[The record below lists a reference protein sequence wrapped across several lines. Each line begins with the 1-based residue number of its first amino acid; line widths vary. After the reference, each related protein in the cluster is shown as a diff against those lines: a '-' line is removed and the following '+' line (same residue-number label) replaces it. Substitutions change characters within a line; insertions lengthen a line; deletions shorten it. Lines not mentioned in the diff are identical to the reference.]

1 MKLSIASFNTENL
14 ITAGIPIYGEK
25 HPHFTP
31 EQYRLKTEW
40 IRNQLL
46 KMNADIIGFQEV
58 FEERALRDCLTGT
71 PMSDWH
77 LFVANP
83 TGALPVNAILSRYP
97 IKEAAVVDAMPSPFQ
112 FFDDRPTSAAL
123 DSEPVAIPMERFSRG
138 VLTATIAFG
147 DQLTLCVM
155 VLHLKSKR
163 PILARGVGRDE
174 ADLPELARGSVR
186 SLIRRGI
193 EACGVRQLLSDML
206 ARDET
211 VPICVLGDLND
222 SDSAVTSS
230 VILGEEPRRGLP
242 QDEKLRRW
250 KQVLQN
256 CRDVQARKSL
266 ENFHYTYIHNGH
278 YESLDNIFVS
288 NHFAD
293 ANVQRIGKV
302 VDVRLFNDH
311 VIDSANSMDR
321 KPMHV
326 TDHGQVLVN
335 IDIGPSQY
343 RQ

>member
-1 MKLSIASFNTENL
+1 MKLSIASFNAENL
-14 ITAGIPIYGEK
+14 ITAGKPIYDEP

-31 EQYRLKTEW
+31 EQYRLKTGW
-40 IRNQLL
+40 MRDQLL
-46 KMNADIIGFQEV
+46 KMNADIIGFQEI
-58 FEERALRDCLTGT
+58 FEERALRDCLVGT

-77 LFVANP
+77 LAIANP
-83 TGALPVNAILSRYP
+83 TGLLPVNAILSRYP
-97 IKEAAVVDAMPSPFQ
+97 ITETAVIDTLPSPFH

-123 DSEPVAIPMERFSRG
+123 DSVPIAIPMERFSRA
-138 VLTATIAFG
+138 VLKVKIAVNA
-147 DQLTLCVM
+147 QLTLSVI

-174 ADLPELARGSVR
+174 ADYPEMARGSVR
-186 SLIRRGI
+186 SLIRRGV
-193 EACGVRQLLSDML
+193 EACGVRQLLSEMIT
-206 ARDET
+206 RDEAT
-211 VPICVLGDLND
+211 PVCVIGDLND

-230 VILGEEPRRGLP
+230 VILGEEPRRGLS
-242 QDEKLRRW
+242 QEQKLQRW

-293 ANVQRIGKV
+293 ANARRISRV
-302 VDVRLFNDH
+302 VDVRVFNDH

-321 KPMHV
+321 RPMHV

-335 IDIGPSQY
+335 IDIGPSLNP
-343 RQ
+343 

>member
-1 MKLSIASFNTENL
+1 MKLSIASFNAENL
-14 ITAGIPIYGEK
+14 ITAGKPIYDAP
-25 HPHFTP
+25 HPRFTP
-31 EQYRLKTEW
+31 EQYRLKVDW
-40 IRNQLL
+40 MRSQLV
-46 KMNADIIGFQEV
+46 KMNADIVGFQEV
-58 FEERALRDCLTGT
+58 FEERALRDCLIGS

-97 IKEAAVVDAMPSPFQ
+97 IEDVTVIDAMPSPFQ

-123 DSEPVAIPMERFSRG
+123 DSVPVAIPMERFSRG
-138 VLTATIAFG
+138 VLIAKIAVSA
-147 DQLTLCVM
+147 QLTLCVM

-163 PILARGVGRDE
+163 PTLARGTQRGD
-174 ADLPELARGSVR
+174 AGLPELARGAVR

-206 ARDET
+206 ARDEAM
-211 VPICVLGDLND
+211 PICVLGDLND

-230 VILGEEPRRGLP
+230 VILGEEPHRSLS
-242 QDEKLRRW
+242 QEEKLLRW

-293 ANVQRIGKV
+293 ANTRRVGRV

-321 KPMHV
+321 KPLHV

-335 IDIGPSQY
+335 IDIEQGFVRP
-343 RQ
+343 